1 MSWEPH
7 VTVAVVVERD
17 GRFLLVEEMS
27 DRSEVVI
34 NQPAGHVEQGETL
47 EQAAIREALEET
59 GWDVTLTAFLGLY
72 VYTPPHKP
80 DLTYYRACFLATA
93 THHHSARPLDTGILR
108 AVWLSPEDIADLR
121 PSTQSV
127 GPEVR
132 SGCAI
137 SGQRFP
143 LALVHEHHG

>member
-17 GRFLLVEEMS
+17 GRYLLVEEMT
-27 DRSEVVI
+27 DRAEAVF

-47 EQAAIREALEET
+47 AQAAIRETLEET

-80 DLTYYRACFLATA
+80 DLTYYRACFLADTVC
-93 THHHSARPLDTGILR
+93 HHPERALDDGILR
-108 AVWLSPEDIADLR
+108 AVWLSPDEIAGSDRLR
-121 PSTQSV
+121 SPLVLKCVQD
-127 GPEVR
+127 
-132 SGCAI
+132 AMA
-137 SGQRFP
+137 GQRFP
-143 LALVHEHHG
+143 LQIVHEHHG

>member
-17 GRFLLVEEMS
+17 SRFLLVEEIN
-27 DRSEVVI
+27 DRDMLVL

-59 GWDVTLTAFLGLY
+59 GWQVALTAFLGLY

-80 DLTYYRACFLATA
+80 DLTYYRACFLADA
-93 THHHSARPLDTGILR
+93 VTHFPERELDQGIQQ
-108 AVWLSPEDIADLR
+108 AVWLTLDEITGSARLRSPLVLR
-121 PSTQSV
+121 CVQDAV
-127 GPEVR
+127 
-132 SGCAI
+132 A
-137 SGQRFP
+137 GQRFP

>member
-47 EQAAIREALEET
+47 EET
-59 GWDVTLTAFLGLY
+59 GWDATLTAFLGLY

-93 THHHSARPLDTGILR
+93 THHHSERPLDTGILR
-108 AVWLSPEDIADLR
+108 AVWLSPEDIAASDRLR
-121 PSTQSV
+121 SPLVLKCVQD
-127 GPEVR
+127 
-132 SGCAI
+132 AL